1 MYDNV
6 EEQRFWNNEDSW
18 LEQGEEWSEHFNG
31 TENLWNDIIYPKISK
46 YLKGNVLEIAPGCG
60 RITKY
65 LINHVDELS
74 IVDLNEYA
82 ITQCEKRFGD
92 NVKYFINDGI
102 SLDMI
107 EDNSLDFVFSWDSF
121 VHMHEDVIN
130 SYLKEIYRILKPNGY
145 SFIHH
150 SFLTGGHEKSFKNLS
165 GRSNMTPERFKELS
179 KFNSLEILQQEN
191 LNWTITDTLTTLHKK
206 P

>member
-65 LINHVDELS
+65 LINHV
-74 IVDLNEYA
+74 
-82 ITQCEKRFGD
+82 
-92 NVKYFINDGI
+92 
-102 SLDMI
+102 
-107 EDNSLDFVFSWDSF
+107 
-121 VHMHEDVIN
+121 
-130 SYLKEIYRILKPNGY
+130 
-145 SFIHH
+145 
-150 SFLTGGHEKSFKNLS
+150 
-165 GRSNMTPERFKELS
+165 
-179 KFNSLEILQQEN
+179 
-191 LNWTITDTLTTLHKK
+191 
-206 P
+206 